1 MLRFANQSWRMS
13 GSYCIVNGELRP
25 ADEPAVSLYDR
36 SFSLGDGLFETLKV
50 LGGKAVWLEE
60 HLERMQN
67 SANFA
72 GMDFGQ
78 RQSCGQL
85 CKLLIEQNRI
95 SNGFLRLTLSRGVS
109 PTGRFH
115 DLPEKTELI
124 ITGGNTKTDSGGLA
138 AGFAP
143 WPVNENDPSSFHKST
158 SRFSLVL
165 ASLEAKRAGYGE
177 LVFVNTK
184 GELAEGIFSNLFW
197 VKSGELFTPAGE
209 CGLLPGVTRAK
220 VLQIAS
226 RLKIAVNLGHY
237 GRESI
242 EDADEIFF
250 TNSMMGVRF
259 CGALD
264 GREIAHGEITGLFEK
279 EIARLMER

>member
-1 MLRFANQSWRMS
+1 MRRFANQSWRMS

-25 ADEPAVSLYDR
+25 TNEPAVSPYDR

-50 LGGKAVWLEE
+50 HGGKAVWLDE

-72 GMDFGQ
+72 RMEFRQ
-78 RQSCGQL
+78 RESCGQL

-95 SNGFLRLTLSRGVS
+95 SSGFLRLTLSRGIS

-115 DLPEKTELI
+115 DLPEKTELV
-124 ITGGNTKTDSGGLA
+124 ITGANSKTDEGGLT
-138 AGFAP
+138 AGFAS
-143 WPVNENDPSSFHKST
+143 WPLNENDPSSFHKST
-158 SRFSLVL
+158 SRFSLVM
-165 ASLEAKRAGYGE
+165 ASLEAGRRGYSE

-197 VKSGELFTPAGE
+197 VKSGALFTPTTE

-220 VLQIAS
+220 VLQIAE
-226 RLKIAVNLGHY
+226 RLKIVVNLGRY
-237 GRESI
+237 GREAI

-250 TNSMMGVRF
+250 TNSIGCVKE
-259 CGALD
+259 CVKLNE
-264 GREIAHGEITGLFEK
+264 RELTTGEVTITLQK

>member
-1 MLRFANQSWRMS
+1 MS
-13 GSYCIVNGELRP
+13 GSYCVVNGELRP
-25 ADEPAVSLYDR
+25 TGEPAVSPYDR

-50 LGGKAVWLEE
+50 HGGKPVWLDE

-67 SANFA
+67 SANFSR
-72 GMDFGQ
+72 MDFAQ
-78 RQSCGQL
+78 RESCIEL
-85 CKLLIEQNRI
+85 CRLLIEQNQI
-95 SNGFLRLTLSRGVS
+95 SYGFLRLTLSRGIS

-115 DLPEKTELI
+115 DHPEKTELV
-124 ITGGNTKTDSGGLA
+124 ITGGNTKTDSGGLT
-138 AGFAP
+138 AGFAS
-143 WPVNENDPSSFHKST
+143 WPINENDPSSFHKST
-158 SRFSLVL
+158 SRFSLVI
-165 ASLEAKRAGYGE
+165 ASLEAKRDGYSE

-197 VKSGELFTPAGE
+197 VKSGELFTPADE

-220 VLQIAS
+220 VLQIAD
-226 RLKIAVNLGHY
+226 RQKVAVNVGRF
-237 GRESI
+237 GREAV

-259 CGALD
+259 CSSLD
-264 GREIAHGEITGLFEK
+264 GREIAHGEISVLFEK